1 MHIPMIV
8 GDMGNSG
15 VLVEEGLNGMKFK
28 YNSMESLI
36 EVIERFENADI
47 VSLGEKAYKT
57 YQERYS
63 SESNYANLREIYNK
77 VVREG
82 LFIKN

>member
-1 MHIPMIV
+1 
-8 GDMGNSG
+8 
-15 VLVEEGLNGMKFK
+15 
-28 YNSMESLI
+28 MESLI